1 MTLYE
6 GKKSIYDE
14 KSCSAVCVKDSL
26 PDQSERKTIHCVIHS
41 VLNKNN
47 TNFPKSYFL
56 SYFYQKY
63 FVLHVVDPKD
73 KVMSFSF
80 KHHVMKFQVVSSS

>member
-14 KSCSAVCVKDSL
+14 KSCSTVCVKDSL
-26 PDQSERKTIHCVIHS
+26 PDQSERKQFIVWYIQYW
-41 VLNKNN
+41 KNT
-47 TNFPKSYFL
+47 TNHPKSYFL

-63 FVLHVVDPKD
+63 LVLVDPKD